1 MVDTTFFINNGPFTL
16 QQVAEICEAELKD
29 GGKANAEIVNINTM
43 EKASAGEVCFF
54 YDKKAKA
61 RGAEIK
67 AEACVTTEELAPF
80 VAQGVA
86 LLICSNPKMAFLKL
100 NSRLYAEYQPRADI
114 ASSARIHPTA
124 IIGQNC
130 SIGDNVVIGENVR
143 IGDNCMIEAGAVV
156 GRGCQIG
163 NNCRIGVN
171 ASIAYTIMGNDC
183 FIYNGARIGSDGFGF
198 MMVAG
203 QHKRIPQVGRVI
215 IGNDVE
221 IGANA
226 CVDRGALDDTVIG
239 DGCRIDNLVQIAHND
254 KLGKGCIIVAQ
265 TGIAGSCTFGD
276 YVVCGGQTGFADHL
290 KIGSGA
296 QIGAQSGLM
305 RDVEPGAVMM
315 GYPAVG
321 IKDFMR
327 QTAYLQKLAN
337 GDRNEKK

>member
-1 MVDTTFFINNGPFTL
+1 MVDTNFFINNGPFTL
-16 QQVAEICEAELKD
+16 QQIAEICDAELKNAE
-29 GGKANAEIVNINTM
+29 KANVAISNVSTI
-43 EKASAGEVCFF
+43 EKAGEGEICFF

-61 RGAEIK
+61 KGAEIK
-67 AEACVTTEELAPF
+67 AEACVTTAELAPF
-80 VAQGVA
+80 VAENVVV
-86 LLICSNPKMAFLKL
+86 LISANPKLAFLKL

-114 ASSARIHPTA
+114 ASSARIHPSA

-130 SIGDNVVIGENVR
+130 SIADHVVIGENVK
-143 IGDNCMIEAGAVV
+143 IGDNCVIEAGAVIN
-156 GRGCQIG
+156 RGCQIG
-163 NNCRIGVN
+163 NNCRIGSN
-171 ASIAYTIMGNDC
+171 ASVSYTIMGNDC

-198 MMVAG
+198 MMISG

-221 IGANA
+221 IGANS

-254 KLGKGCIIVAQ
+254 KLGRGCVVVAQ
-265 TGIAGSCTFGD
+265 TGVAGSCTFGD

-290 KIGSGA
+290 TIGSGA

-305 RDVEPGAVMM
+305 RDVEPGAIMM

-327 QTAYLQKLAN
+327 QTAYLQKAAK
-337 GDRNEKK
+337 GDKK